1 VIDPHHLLEDWLADG
16 AVGDPPR
23 EVAVHAAVCDA
34 CARRLGAFDGLAL
47 VDVTAA
53 GSPPPLPARG
63 RFAIGL
69 AWARAG
75 TAVAGAVLAGI
86 IVVFAGSQLV
96 GMVGGLPDASDG
108 AGFVSPSPDGSIPT
122 DGTSVSPG
130 PATEPSAAEPVATPI
145 PSFVAL
151 PSVEPGA
158 TPLPAPAAPQLF
170 RGAVSQ
176 TTISLSWTNGSG
188 GGPVHKW
195 EVWQRTRPAGG
206 WVKLG
211 ELPAG
216 AHAVTSAGL
225 APGTTYEFR
234 IRGVNVSWLGPYS
247 NVASGTTLSPSTPPP
262 TPAPTVAPT
271 PPPTPTPDPT
281 PTPEPTPTPTPQPT
295 QEPTPSPLP
304 SPAPSSA

>member
-1 VIDPHHLLEDWLADG
+1 VIDPHHLLDDWLADG
-16 AVGDPPR
+16 AVDDPPR
-23 EVAVHAAVCDA
+23 EVAVHAAVCEA

-86 IVVFAGSQLV
+86 IVVYAGSQLV
-96 GMVGGLPDASDG
+96 GMVGGLPAASDG
-108 AGFVSPSPDGSIPT
+108 VGFTSPSPDGSGPS
-122 DGTSVSPG
+122 DGGSTSPG
-130 PATEPSAAEPVATPI
+130 PATEPSAGEPVATPI
-145 PSFVAL
+145 ASFVAL
-151 PSVEPGA
+151 PTVEPGA

-188 GGPVHKW
+188 GGPVQKW
-195 EVWQRTRPAGG
+195 EVWRRTSPSGA
-206 WVKLG
+206 WFKLG

-216 AHAVTSAGL
+216 THAVTSGGL
-225 APGTTYEFR
+225 APGTTYQFR

-247 NVASGTTLSPSTPPP
+247 NVVSGTTLAPSTPPP
-262 TPAPTVAPT
+262 TPSPTVAPT
-271 PPPTPTPDPT
+271 PPPTPTPEPSIPPTEPPT
-281 PTPEPTPTPTPQPT
+281 PTPEPPTPTP
-295 QEPTPSPLP
+295 EPPPS
-304 SPAPSSA
+304 SAPSSA

>member
-23 EVAVHAAVCDA
+23 EVAVHATVCDA

-47 VDVTAA
+47 VDVSAA

-63 RFAIGL
+63 RFAIGV

-96 GMVGGLPDASDG
+96 GMVGGLPSSSDG
-108 AGFVSPSPDGSIPT
+108 SGVTSPSPDGSF
-122 DGTSVSPG
+122 SVEGGSTSPG
-130 PATEPSAAEPVATPI
+130 PATEPSAEEPVATPI

-151 PSVEPGA
+151 PSVAPGA

-170 RGAVSQ
+170 RGSVTQ

-188 GGPVHKW
+188 GGPVQKW
-195 EVWQRTRPAGG
+195 EVWQRTIPSGN

-211 ELPAG
+211 ELG
-216 AHAVTSAGL
+216 ASAYAVTSAGL
-225 APGTTYEFR
+225 TPGRTYEFR
-234 IRGVNVSWLGPYS
+234 VRGVNVSWLGPYS
-247 NVASGTTLSPSTPPP
+247 NHVSGTTLAPSTPPP
-262 TPAPTVAPT
+262 TPSPTVAPT
-271 PPPTPTPDPT
+271 PPPTPTPEPSIPPTEPPTPTPDPPT
-281 PTPEPTPTPTPQPT
+281 PTPEPP
-295 QEPTPSPLP
+295 PS
-304 SPAPSSA
+304 SAPSSA